1 MFILQKLCCRN
12 CLLRIYK
19 LLFTSSTF
27 TPIPWTQLLLA
38 SAWQNKPCMTEDHAV
53 SLRYETR
60 VYAALHA
67 PHTRTALVTQC
78 GKPTYPAVGSGPT
91 SAISVVAKMIELMG
105 CHPDPNTN
113 KQPDHTRA
121 QIPPMWALSGLHSRG
136 EGLQSHGVV

>member
-1 MFILQKLCCRN
+1 
-12 CLLRIYK
+12 
-19 LLFTSSTF
+19 
-27 TPIPWTQLLLA
+27 
-38 SAWQNKPCMTEDHAV
+38 MTEDAVSLRYETRVCAALHAPHTARS